1 MAKSQATF
9 MKKQREKKR
18 KEKKEDKAIRAE
30 ERRASSAGG
39 GLDAM
44 IAYIN
49 EDGEIVDTPP
59 DNLHKNAITP
69 KE

>member
-1 MAKSQATF
+1 MAKSQQTF

-18 KEKKEDKAIRAE
+18 KERKEDKALRAE
-30 ERRASSAGG
+30 ERRAASAGG
-39 GLDAM
+39 SLDVM

-59 DNLHKNAITP
+59 DNAP
-69 KE
+69 KVF

>member
-1 MAKSQATF
+1 MARSQQTF

-30 ERRASSAGG
+30 ERRAASVGG

-44 IAYIN
+44 MAYIN

-59 DNLHKNAITP
+59 ENFQKATLRF
-69 KE
+69 

>member
-30 ERRASSAGG
+30 ERRSASAGG
-39 GLDAM
+39 SLDAM

-59 DNLHKNAITP
+59 DNLHKNALKP
-69 KE
+69 